1 MRLYITVILHHLARE
16 SLQHSVRLP
25 VLGGLLQPNS
35 DILFDVIGWGNEFL
49 ESFCT
54 SMPFAAVGFLL
65 YAS

>member
-1 MRLYITVILHHLARE
+1 MRLYSTVILHHLARE

-25 VLGGLLQPNS
+25 VVDGLLQPNS

-49 ESFCT
+49 ESSCT
-54 SMPFAAVGFLL
+54 SMPFFVVGSLL